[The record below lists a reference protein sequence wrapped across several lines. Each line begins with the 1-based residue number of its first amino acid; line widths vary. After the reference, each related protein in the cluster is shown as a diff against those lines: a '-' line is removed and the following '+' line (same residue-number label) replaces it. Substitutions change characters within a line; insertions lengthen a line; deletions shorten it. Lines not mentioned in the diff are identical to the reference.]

1 MPKVYRV
8 LDPYRRSSLISKSS
22 QSSPLD
28 YENSSGSVLIGTD
41 RSLSITTVLHRNNR
55 CTQGLVCACRIPE
68 VRCKVEMR

>member
-8 LDPYRRSSLISKSS
+8 PVPYSIALISKSS

-28 YENSSGSVLIGTD
+28 YDGSVLIGAD
-41 RSLSITTVLHRNNR
+41 RSLSITTVLHRNNK
-55 CTQGLVCACRIPE
+55 CTQGLVCACRTPE